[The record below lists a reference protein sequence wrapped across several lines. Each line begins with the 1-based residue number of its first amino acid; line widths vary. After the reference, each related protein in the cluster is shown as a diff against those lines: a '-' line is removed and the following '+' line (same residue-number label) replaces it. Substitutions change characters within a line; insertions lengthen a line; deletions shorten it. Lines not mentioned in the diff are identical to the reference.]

1 MLRLGLAIAVPVL
14 VLDQVAKWWIRVVV
28 MDPPVDIEVT
38 PFFKLVLAWN
48 RGISFSLFRS
58 DSPAGPWIFVAIA
71 LAVVAGLVVWLARL
85 DRAWPAVALGLVI
98 GGALGNVADR
108 IRFHAVVDF
117 LYFHWGEYY
126 FPAFNVADSAISV
139 GVAVV
144 LLESLRGWGAQATE
158 EPATTAR

>member
-58 DSPAGPWIFVAIA
+58 DSPAGPWIFVAVA

-98 GGALGNVADR
+98 GGALGNVVDR

-117 LYFHWGEYY
+117 LYFHWEEYY
-126 FPAFNVADSAISV
+126 FPTFNVADSAISV
-139 GVAVV
+139 GVALLV
-144 LLESLRGWGAQATE
+144 LDGLFGRAENAKKA
-158 EPATTAR
+158 PN

>member
-1 MLRLGLAIAVPVL
+1 MLRLGLAIAAL
-14 VLDQVAKWWIRVVV
+14 GLGLDQITKWWIRVVV

-58 DSPAGPWIFVAIA
+58 DSPTGPWIFVAIA

-85 DRAWPAVALGLVI
+85 NRAWPGVALGLVI

-117 LYFHWGEYY
+117 LYFHLGEYY

-139 GVAVV
+139 GVV
-144 LLESLRGWGAQATE
+144 LLVLDGLFVRPGGK
-158 EPATTAR
+158 R

>member
-1 MLRLGLAIAVPVL
+1 MLRLGLAIAALAL
-14 VLDQVAKWWIRVVV
+14 VFDQITKWWIRAVV

-108 IRFHAVVDF
+108 ICFHAVVDF

-139 GVAVV
+139 GVALLV
-144 LLESLRGWGAQATE
+144 LDGIVRPGGK
-158 EPATTAR
+158 R